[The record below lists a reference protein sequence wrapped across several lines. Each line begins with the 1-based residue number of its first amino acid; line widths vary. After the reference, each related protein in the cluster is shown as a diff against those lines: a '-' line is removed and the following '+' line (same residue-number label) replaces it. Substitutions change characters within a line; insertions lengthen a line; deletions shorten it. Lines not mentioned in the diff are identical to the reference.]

1 MHQNDIQ
8 RLLHGRKERKQGAP
22 SSLSRSAAPRR
33 TLPKTAPRH
42 LEGPRTDRP
51 RATASRRPSSSWPPA
66 RDPGDPAKRKRLG
79 GEAPSRDAVAC
90 QMQRSAC
97 CSRIRPRSPSRRPLQ
112 IRHASQSGKER
123 DRETERQ
130 RESVL
135 SAQCSVLRFSLL
147 DASPS
152 LGSLSSRSR
161 CSKAQTSR
169 EQASWAAARQEATVS
184 VASDHYSKQSL
195 RACGLRVSAVLAV
208 GRCVGF

>member
-123 DRETERQ
+123 DRETERVSAQ
-130 RESVL
+130 CSVL
-135 SAQCSVLRFSLL
+135 SAQCFG
-147 DASPS
+147 SPS
-152 LGSLSSRSR
+152 LTRAPLLAASAPAAVARKR
-161 CSKAQTSR
+161 KQAESKLLGLLR
-169 EQASWAAARQEATVS
+169 GRRPPS
-184 VASDHYSKQSL
+184 VWPLTIIANNL
-195 RACGLRVSAVLAV
+195 CGPA
-208 GRCVGF
+208 GYEYQQF